1 MSAPVTED
9 DLAPTKTEGYKVGE
23 KKTVEEYSQL
33 GINYLTGV
41 ARVAAALTFGTSD
54 RSE

>member
-1 MSAPVTED
+1 MSGPVTED

-33 GINYLTGV
+33 GMINLTDV
-41 ARVAAALTFGTSD
+41 ARSP
-54 RSE
+54 RR